1 MADWLDIS
9 FRLLVATAA
18 GALLGFERSR
28 QDRAIMGFRTLS
40 LVGLASCIAVQAIV
54 HSGLPQMN
62 ADAAGRVIQGV
73 LSGVGFIGAGAVLHG
88 GSYKQV
94 HGLAT
99 AASIWV
105 SAALGSAAAL
115 AIWPLIVV
123 GAALALFVL
132 FVGAPI
138 ERRIRDHARD
148 TPAEQDRVDTET
160 RP

>member
-1 MADWLDIS
+1 MADWVDIAL
-9 FRLLVATAA
+9 RLTVATGA

-54 HSGLPQMN
+54 YSGLPQMN
-62 ADAAGRVIQGV
+62 ADAARRVIQGV
-73 LSGVGFIGAGAVLHG
+73 LSGVGFIGAGALLHG
-88 GSYKQV
+88 GSDKRV

-105 SAALGSAAAL
+105 SAAFGSAGAL
-115 AIWPLIVV
+115 AIWSLIAV
-123 GAALALFVL
+123 GAGLAILVL
-132 FVGAPI
+132 LIGAPI
-138 ERRIRDHARD
+138 ERRIRDHAWD
-148 TPAEQDRVDTET
+148 TPAEDRIDMER